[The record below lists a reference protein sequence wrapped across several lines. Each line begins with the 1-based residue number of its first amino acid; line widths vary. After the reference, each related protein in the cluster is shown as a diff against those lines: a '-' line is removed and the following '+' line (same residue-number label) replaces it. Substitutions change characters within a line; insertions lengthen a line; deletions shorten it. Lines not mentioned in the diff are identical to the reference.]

1 MANGRTISD
10 ADRVRARRRA
20 INESGRTISD
30 ADRQLEKE
38 IERMLNESSRT
49 ISNEDRARVE
59 EITEEY
65 EKYLKRNDGGM
76 AMSGRGK
83 PVRTF

>member
-20 INESGRTISD
+20 I
-30 ADRQLEKE
+30 
-38 IERMLNESSRT
+38 NESSRT